1 MTGHTVNLS
10 IRINK
15 SLKEQAESLFAEL
28 GLNITSAFNI
38 FVRQVVRQRKIPFE
52 LTLDAPNDA
61 TLAAMQEL
69 NEMRAGRK
77 RKVSLSVADFVKKMK
92 G

>member
-1 MTGHTVNLS
+1 MTDTVNLS

-15 SLKEQAESLFAEL
+15 GLKEQAENLFAEL
-28 GLNITSAFNI
+28 GLNITTAFNV

-52 LTLDAPNDA
+52 LTLDMPNDV

-69 NEMRAGRK
+69 NDMRAGRK
-77 RKVSLSVADFVKKMK
+77 RKVSLTVADFVKKMR